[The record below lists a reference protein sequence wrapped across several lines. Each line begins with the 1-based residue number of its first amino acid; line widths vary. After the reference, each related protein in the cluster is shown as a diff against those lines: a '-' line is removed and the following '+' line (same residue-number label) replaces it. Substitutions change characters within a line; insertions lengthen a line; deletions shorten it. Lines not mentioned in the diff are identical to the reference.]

1 MATIRRVFMVD
12 GRPLFPLGGQSSTA
26 SAYNDKESETAF
38 KAVKL
43 LHGNTL
49 QTDVYREH
57 IALDKMLDAT
67 FVADFWQ
74 SKLSHQLKV
83 DEGHFDQDGEYIAD

>member
-49 QTDVYREH
+49 
-57 IALDKMLDAT
+57 
-67 FVADFWQ
+67 
-74 SKLSHQLKV
+74 
-83 DEGHFDQDGEYIAD
+83 

>member
-49 QTDVYREH
+49 WTDVYWEH
-57 IALDKMLDAT
+57 IAPDKMLDAT

-83 DEGHFDQDGEYIAD
+83 DEGHFD